1 LNWSRCR
8 EALERPGE
16 MEVMQM
22 KTLRWVWDL
31 VRGEVPSRPG
41 PAPGRPALEIR
52 ILPVQGLSLAAKI
65 MAQTWEGYVTRDE
78 AAEFLRRARGQGR
91 LLPFVAYLDST
102 PVGST
107 LLVIRGGAAELF
119 GGVHVLPGFRR
130 RGVGS
135 AILRAALRHAHSLG
149 VKRVYVARELSEPPS
164 ADDQA
169 AAALYDR
176 CRGVRRRPVIEVVYS
191 PQCPLWAERVRRW
204 RSEVAR
210 EIDGGEVEFHA
221 YDLWN
226 EPETCLPLL
235 AAAGAAFPRRG
246 GRPATFSAG
255 ARVWAF
261 VDGDPVEGVTAGAS
275 PSPALIRRAVQTALG
290 GESPRRRPRV
300 AGAPSAA
307 GPVERREGGGQDAH
321 PLTGGAALGSGPE
334 RGRVSNGRPAGV
346 RLVPLL
352 AGETTAGGLL
362 PCPCPC
368 LGSPEGIH
376 PRPAGL
382 ELTSVQR
389 PAAGPTGLER
399 KTSWLGSLDLP
410 GDFYGVA
417 ALRDGLVAGVA
428 EVYPRTVAA
437 RAGLVTGSCGD
448 DDQVLTVACL
458 GTAPREDRLVLLEV
472 LLSGLLAEA
481 AARAPGFRHI
491 EAWGRPGDPTG
502 PSPYWLLDKYGFEVR
517 ESSGPVTPPE
527 SGLVVSRTL
536 GGAAFPGGL

>member
-1 LNWSRCR
+1 
-8 EALERPGE
+8 
-16 MEVMQM
+16 M

-31 VRGEVPSRPG
+31 ARGEVPPRPDG
-41 PAPGRPALEIR
+41 GPGRPALEIR

-107 LLVIRGGAAELF
+107 LLIIRGGAAELF
-119 GGVHVLPGFRR
+119 GGVHVLPDFRR

-135 AILRAALRHAHSLG
+135 AILRAALRRAHSLR
-149 VKRVYVARELSEPPS
+149 VKRAYVARELSEPPS

-176 CRGVRRRPVIEVVYS
+176 CGGVRRRPVVEVIYS

-204 RSEVAR
+204 RSELAP

-221 YDLWN
+221 YDLWD

-235 AAAGAAFPRRG
+235 VAAGAAFPGWG

-255 ARVWAF
+255 TRTWVF
-261 VDGDPVEGVTAGAS
+261 VDGDPVEGMSAGAG

-307 GPVERREGGGQDAH
+307 GPVERREGGVQSAC
-321 PLTGGAALGSGPE
+321 PLAGGATPGSGPE
-334 RGRVSNGRPAGV
+334 TGRDSSGRPAGV

-352 AGETTAGGLL
+352 TGETTAGGLL

-368 LGSPEGIH
+368 LGNLEDTH
-376 PRPAGL
+376 PRSAGA
-382 ELTSVQR
+382 EWSAVQR
-389 PAAGPTGLER
+389 PAAGPGDIEQPEAGLAEAELTGLER

-410 GDFYGVA
+410 GGFYGVA
-417 ALRDGLVAGVA
+417 ALRDGRVAGMA
-428 EVYPRTVAA
+428 EVYPRAVAA

-458 GTAPREDRLVLLEV
+458 GTAPGEDRLVLLEV
-472 LLSGLLAEA
+472 LLSDLLVEA

-527 SGLVVSRTL
+527 SGVVS
-536 GGAAFPGGL
+536 GGAAFPAGL